1 MQLAAATDA
10 FLRHL
15 QHKNLSPHTLAGY
28 RRDLD
33 KLQLLADEEG
43 RGDVQSLDEM
53 CLRSWLARLHR
64 SGISPKSLQRWLS
77 AVRTLLRFC
86 VREGWLAANM
96 AEGLR
101 APKAEKRLP
110 KLLDVD
116 AAAQFVES
124 PDGHAGGNTED
135 AASDLLAL
143 RDTAILELFYSSGL
157 RLSELTGLNWP
168 DLDLR
173 GGEVRVTGKGN
184 KTRLLPVG
192 RHARRALEDWR
203 REAPPS
209 IADALGESP
218 VFTSAKGKRLGNRAV
233 QLRLSHWS
241 RAGGAEQP
249 VHPHMLRH
257 SFASHMLESS
267 GDLRAVQELLGHAD
281 ISTTQIYTHL
291 DFQHLSRVYDKAH
304 PRARKSDD
312 D

>member
-10 FLRHL
+10 FLLHL
-15 QHKNLSPHTLAGY
+15 QQKNLSPHTQAAY

-33 KLQLLADEEG
+33 KLQQLADEE
-43 RGDVQSLDEM
+43 QLAELHTLDEM
-53 CLRSWLARLHR
+53 RLRSWLARLHR
-64 SGISPKSLQRWLS
+64 GGLSPKSLQRWLS

-86 VREGWLAANM
+86 VREGWLKANV

-101 APKAEKRLP
+101 APKAAKTLP

-124 PDGHAGGNTED
+124 PRGTGADGGD
-135 AASDLLAL
+135 DLLTL
-143 RDTAILELFYSSGL
+143 RDAAILELFYSSGL
-157 RLSELTGLNWP
+157 RLSELTGLNWE

-184 KTRLLPVG
+184 KTRVLPVG

-203 REAPPS
+203 RHAPS
-209 IADALGESP
+209 AIADALGPDP
-218 VFTSAKGKRLGNRAV
+218 VFTSAKGRRLGNRAV
-233 QLRLSHWS
+233 QQRLAHWA
-241 RAGGAEQP
+241 RAGGADQR

-304 PRARKSDD
+304 PRARKKD
-312 D
+312 

>member
-10 FLRHL
+10 FLLHL
-15 QHKNLSPHTLAGY
+15 QQKHLSPHTLAAY

-33 KLQLLADEEG
+33 KLQLLADGEQLTDLQ
-43 RGDVQSLDEM
+43 RLDEM
-53 CLRSWLARLHR
+53 RLRSWLAQLHR
-64 SGISPKSLQRWLS
+64 GGLSPKSLQRWLS

-86 VREGWLAANM
+86 VREGWLKANV

-101 APKAEKRLP
+101 APKAAKTLP
-110 KLLDVD
+110 RLLDVD
-116 AAAQFVES
+116 AAAQYVES
-124 PDGHAGGNTED
+124 PR
-135 AASDLLAL
+135 ASETDTGDSNDLLTL
-143 RDTAILELFYSSGL
+143 RDAAILELFYSSGL
-157 RLSELTGLNWP
+157 RLSELTGLNWE

-192 RHARRALEDWR
+192 RQARRALEDWR
-203 REAPPS
+203 HQAPAT
-209 IADALGESP
+209 IADDQGADP
-218 VFTSAKGKRLGNRAV
+218 VFTSAKGRRLGNRAV
-233 QLRLSHWS
+233 QQRLAHWA
-241 RAGGAEQP
+241 RAGGADQR

-291 DFQHLSRVYDKAH
+291 DFQHLARVYDKAH
-304 PRARKSDD
+304 PRANKTDD